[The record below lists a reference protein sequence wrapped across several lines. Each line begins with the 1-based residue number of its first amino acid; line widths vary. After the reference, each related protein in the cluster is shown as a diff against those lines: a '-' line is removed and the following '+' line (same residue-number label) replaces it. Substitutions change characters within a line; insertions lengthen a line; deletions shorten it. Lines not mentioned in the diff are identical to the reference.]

1 MLNYDE
7 AVKTNQNQNWSYVHY
22 HLYRILIIG
31 GLGLGKSNALLNL
44 IKNQGPYVDKSFLYF
59 KDALESKYQLLIN
72 RKEKLWIKY
81 ENNPKAIIDH
91 SLIIDL
97 QTIDDIYENLEEYNP
112 TKKRKV
118 LIVFDDMIAD
128 MEAIVT
134 EFYMKGRK
142 FKVSVV
148 FISKFYFKVF
158 KTIRLNASH
167 YFIMEKPNK
176 GELQQ
181 IALNHSS
188 DIEFNEFMNL

>member
-72 RKEKLWIKY
+72 RREKLWIKY

-148 FISKFYFKVF
+148 FISKFYFKA
-158 KTIRLNASH
+158 IRKN
-167 YFIMEKPNK
+167 
-176 GELQQ
+176 
-181 IALNHSS
+181 
-188 DIEFNEFMNL
+188 

>member
-7 AVKTNQNQNWSYVHY
+7 AVKTNQNQNWSYVHD

-72 RKEKLWIKY
+72 RREKLWIKY

-91 SLIIDL
+91 SRIIDL

-134 EFYMKGRK
+134 EFFTKGRK

-148 FISKFYFKVF
+148 LYQNFISKCLK
-158 KTIRLNASH
+158 L
-167 YFIMEKPNK
+167 
-176 GELQQ
+176 
-181 IALNHSS
+181 
-188 DIEFNEFMNL
+188 